1 MKVFSLLAVL
11 FFLAGCNTVD
21 NSGEAKFTRF
31 FCWGSPV
38 NEETAEKY
46 ARAGVTDIV
55 VYNLKQYELARKYG
69 MRPYW
74 KCFHPDGPR
83 RQVMTPA
90 EEKHHDYICGRD
102 LDPKI
107 PRAERREILDRRR
120 CEKKH
125 RYGGEPV
132 AEIDTLATGI
142 KCFLSD
148 KDFVLSRKQL
158 DAILDTAPAG
168 AAGIYVDY
176 IGYMNHRGCY
186 CTECL
191 RRYRNYLKERK
202 LADTQENKDLFY
214 RDQLADYYNRVVDY
228 VKQKRPNFKVVV
240 HIYPE
245 FRPDPL
251 YGNRTK
257 ADFCGQTVA
266 WYFKWP
272 EKQIEKYTGYVVK
285 HAKDHHSGAEGIPFL
300 GLNSNAKSSLG
311 FKTPAE
317 VEAELKTI
325 LAAGGRTLMVC
336 TGRCIIEPGYFEI
349 FRKYCGKE

>member
-1 MKVFSLLAVL
+1 MKALSLLLLSA
-11 FFLAGCNTVD
+11 FLAGCSSVE
-21 NSGEAKFTRF
+21 NSREAKFTRV

-55 VYNLKQYELARKYG
+55 VNNLKQYELAGKYG
-69 MRPYW
+69 MRAYW
-74 KCFHPDGPR
+74 KCFHPEGPW

-90 EEKHHDYICGRD
+90 EEDHHNYISGRD
-102 LDPKI
+102 LKSKMKP
-107 PRAERREILDRRR
+107 AERRAILDRRR
-120 CEKKH
+120 REKQH

-132 AEIDTLATGI
+132 TEIDTLTTGI

-148 KDFVLSRKQL
+148 KDLALSRKKL
-158 DAILDTAPAG
+158 DAILDSAPKG

-186 CTECL
+186 CAECL
-191 RRYRNYLKERK
+191 QRYRNYLKERN
-202 LADTQENKDLFY
+202 LPDTQENKDNFY
-214 RDQLADYYNRVVDY
+214 RDQLADHYNRIIAY
-228 VKQKRPNFKVVV
+228 VKQKRPDFKVVV

-251 YGNRTK
+251 YGNRTG

-272 EKQIEKYTGYVVK
+272 EKQIRKYTGYVVK
-285 HAKDHHSGAEGIPFL
+285 HAKDHYSEAEGIPFL
-300 GLNSNAKSSLG
+300 GLNTNEKSSLG
-311 FKTPAE
+311 FKTPAD
-317 VEAELKTI
+317 VESELKTI

-336 TGRCIIEPGYFEI
+336 TGRCILEPGYCDV